1 MDLEF
6 YITIALSFLVSYL
19 FGALPFA
26 DRISKRKGVNIFQI
40 GTKLAGASNVLR
52 NVGVKSAGFV
62 LLFDISK
69 GILAVAVAKIMGLDG
84 FYLIISCTLA
94 LLGHWNSI
102 FTNFRGGDG
111 LAIGAGLALGLFGIY
126 AVIAGLIAG
135 LVSLLAQKLP
145 FSSLFSIFAAYF
157 VLLFFIYPREG
168 FTEILLG
175 FGVVCLLILIHALIG
190 HKNRKNTI
198 TNI

>member
-1 MDLEF
+1 M
-6 YITIALSFLVSYL
+6 
-19 FGALPFA
+19 
-26 DRISKRKGVNIFQI
+26 
-40 GTKLAGASNVLR
+40 
-52 NVGVKSAGFV
+52 
-62 LLFDISK
+62 
-69 GILAVAVAKIMGLDG
+69 
-84 FYLIISCTLA
+84 
-94 LLGHWNSI
+94 
-102 FTNFRGGDG
+102 
-111 LAIGAGLALGLFGIY
+111 AIGAGLALGLFGIY

-145 FSSLFSIFAAYF
+145 FSSLFIIFAAYF

-175 FGVVCLLILIHALIG
+175 FGVVCFLILIHALIG